1 MKNST
6 LIGKTIKSIDD
17 KYASNIIR
25 IKFTDDTEIVIDT
38 EPIGYGLYTPI
49 FMEPKGYNFVGEP
62 QLGVA

>member
-1 MKNST
+1 MKNSI

-17 KYASNIIR
+17 KYIFNIIR

-38 EPIGYGLYTPI
+38 KPIGHGLYTPI
-49 FMEPKGYNFVGEP
+49 FMEPKGYNFVDEL